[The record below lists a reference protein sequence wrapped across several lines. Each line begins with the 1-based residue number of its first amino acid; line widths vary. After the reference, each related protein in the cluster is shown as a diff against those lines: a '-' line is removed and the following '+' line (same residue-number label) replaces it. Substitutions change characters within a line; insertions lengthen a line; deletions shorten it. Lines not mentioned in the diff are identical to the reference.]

1 MGVIFI
7 MKLALFL
14 VFLGGSFI
22 FQVNSISVD
31 ENGYILYCPC
41 MGRFGNQADH
51 FLGALGFA
59 HGLNRTLVLPPW
71 VEYRKGAANSVQVPF
86 DTYFQVAPL
95 TEYTRVITMENFM
108 SNLAPSLWPP
118 EERISF
124 CYTERMGLDGST
136 GGGCN
141 AKSGNPFGPFWDTF
155 EIDFVKSEFF
165 GPKLNYDVYH
175 HDMANKWAERY
186 PSDKWPVIAF
196 TGAPASFPIQIE
208 NRELHKYLKWSVT
221 IENAA
226 RDFIRNSLP
235 KGAFMGIHLRNGI
248 DWIRSCDHVKE
259 SSNLFSSPQ
268 CLGYRNEKGSLTLE
282 MCLPSK
288 EIIIRQIKR
297 QIKNHKEAYKNN
309 EIKSVFVASDNNHMI
324 HDLNEA
330 LKRMDITVVKLP
342 ENNPHLDLAILGMSN
357 HFIGNCVSSYSAFV
371 KRERDAKGFPSTF
384 WAFPAEKH
392 MSKSAKAAAG
402 GSVTHEE
409 L

>member
-1 MGVIFI
+1 
-7 MKLALFL
+7 
-14 VFLGGSFI
+14 
-22 FQVNSISVD
+22 
-31 ENGYILYCPC
+31 
-41 MGRFGNQADH
+41 
-51 FLGALGFA
+51 
-59 HGLNRTLVLPPW
+59 
-71 VEYRKGAANSVQVPF
+71 
-86 DTYFQVAPL
+86 
-95 TEYTRVITMENFM
+95 MENFM
-108 SNLAPSLWPP
+108 KKIAPTLWPP
-118 EERISF
+118 AQRISF

-155 EIDFVKSEFF
+155 EIDFAKSEFF
-165 GPKLNYDVYH
+165 GPKLNYDIHH
-175 HDMANKWAERY
+175 HDMAYKWAEKY
-186 PSDKWPVIAF
+186 PREKWPVIAF

-208 NRELHKYLKWSVT
+208 NRKLHKYMKWSVT

-226 RDFIRNSLP
+226 REFIQNALP

-248 DWIRSCDHVKE
+248 DWIRACEHVKD
-259 SSNLFSSPQ
+259 SANLFSSPQ

-282 MCLPSK
+282 MCLPSSDT
-288 EIIIRQIKR
+288 IIRQIKR

-309 EIKSVFVASDNNHMI
+309 DIKSVFVASDNNHMI
-324 HDLNEA
+324 PDLTEA
-330 LKRMDITVVKLP
+330 LKRMDIAVIKLP

-371 KRERDAKGFPSTF
+371 RREREAKGFPSTF

-392 MSKSAKAAAG
+392 MSKTTKANG

>member
-1 MGVIFI
+1 MKVLFYWLILQFICLDILDSTVI
-7 MKLALFL
+7 
-14 VFLGGSFI
+14 
-22 FQVNSISVD
+22 D

-71 VEYRKGAANSVQVPF
+71 VEYRKGEAKSVQVPF
-86 DTYFQVAPL
+86 DSYFKVDPL
-95 TEYTRVITMENFM
+95 NEFTKVITMESFM
-108 SNLAPSLWPP
+108 ENLAPTLWPP
-118 EERISF
+118 EERTSF
-124 CYTERMGLDGST
+124 CYMERMGLNGET

-155 EIDFVKSEFF
+155 QVDFVKSEFF

-175 HDMANKWAERY
+175 HDMARKWNVKY
-186 PSDKWPVIAF
+186 PADKWPVIAF

-208 NRELHKYLKWSVT
+208 NCGLQKYLKWSVR
-221 IENAA
+221 IEEAA
-226 RDFIRNSLP
+226 RDFIKKSLP

-248 DWIRSCDHVKE
+248 DWVRACDHVKD
-259 SSNLFSSPQ
+259 SPNLFSSPQ
-268 CLGYRNEKGSLTLE
+268 CLGYRNEKGSLTLD
-282 MCLPSK
+282 MCMPPK
-288 EIIIRQIKR
+288 DIIVRQIKR
-297 QIKNHKEAYKNN
+297 QIKNHKEAHKNN
-309 EIKSVFVASDNNHMI
+309 EIKSIFVASDGNHMI

-330 LKRMDITVVKLP
+330 LKRMNVVAVKLP

-371 KRERDAKGFPSTF
+371 KRERDAKGFPSSF

-392 MSKSAKAAAG
+392 TSKGGAKTST
-402 GSVTHEE
+402 GSSGVAHEE

>member
-1 MGVIFI
+1 
-7 MKLALFL
+7 MKITFFL
-14 VFLGGSFI
+14 VFLGVTFI
-22 FQVNSISVD
+22 RNVRSISVD
-31 ENGYILYCPC
+31 DNGYIMFCPC

-51 FLGALGFA
+51 YLGALGFA

-71 VEYRKGAANSVQVPF
+71 VEYRKGAANSIQVPF
-86 DTYFQVAPL
+86 NTYFQVAPL
-95 TEYTRVITMENFM
+95 MDYHRVITMENFM
-108 SNLAPSLWPP
+108 THLAPSLWPP

-124 CYTERMGLDGST
+124 CYTERMGLDGSK

-155 EIDFVKSEFF
+155 QVNFARSEFF

-175 HDMANKWAERY
+175 HGMANKWAEKY
-186 PSDKWPVIAF
+186 PGDKWPVIAF
-196 TGAPASFPIQIE
+196 TGAPASFPIQME
-208 NRELHKYLKWSVT
+208 NRELHKHLKWSFK

-226 RDFIRNSLP
+226 RDFIQSSLP

-248 DWIRSCDHVKE
+248 DWVRACDHVKE

-268 CLGYRNEKGSLTLE
+268 CLGYRNEKGSLTVD
-282 MCLPSK
+282 MCLPPK
-288 EIIIRQIKR
+288 DIIIRQIKR

-330 LKRMDITVVKLP
+330 LRRMDVVVVKLP

-357 HFIGNCVSSYSAFV
+357 HFIGNCVSSYTAFV

-392 MSKSAKAAAG
+392 IVKTTAKAA